1 MIDINAI
8 EETSEDK
15 PPRLVIYGGNGAG
28 KSSFAA
34 EAPDPI
40 FADIENGLEGIKVK
54 KHPTKSWAEMMKFL
68 EALYTQEHDR
78 KTLAIDTI
86 DWLEKLMHEQIATE
100 CGHKS
105 IAEVP
110 YGKGYKLA
118 LDLWKQ
124 LLQALDD
131 LREQKN
137 MTIILIAHDNVA
149 RFDDPNGDSYSR
161 YTLRLHEAAAGM
173 VYDWADGVLFVND
186 KKITVKEDIGFNQ
199 KKTKAVASNRVLYTS
214 GNLAFVAKNRANLNL
229 PDEIPFI
236 KGQSWNNFISAI
248 GTGE

>member
-8 EETSEDK
+8 EETNEDK
-15 PPRLVIYGGNGAG
+15 PPRLVIYGGNGLG

-34 EAPDPI
+34 EAPDVI
-40 FADIENGLEGIKVK
+40 FADIENGLEGIKAK
-54 KHPTKSWAEMMKFL
+54 KHKPKSWPEMMQFL

-105 IAEVP
+105 IADVP

-131 LREQKN
+131 LREHKN

-173 VYDWADGVLFVND
+173 VYDWADGVLFVSD
-186 KKITVKEDIGFNQ
+186 KKITTKEDVGFNQ
-199 KKTKAVASNRVLYTS
+199 KKTKAVASNRFMFTEGGL
-214 GNLAFVAKNRANLNL
+214 GFIAKNRANLNL
-229 PDEIPFI
+229 PKEIPFV
-236 KGQSWNNFISAI
+236 KGESWNSFIAAI
-248 GTGE
+248 GTGS